1 MYSIHY
7 TNIRHIW
14 LAFPLRCIYIHV
26 MSNTRQ
32 INVRV
37 PTAILDALL
46 PMLRNNNVRITDAVC
61 QMMRAAVDYIDAN
74 GGRWITP
81 ALVRAGDE
89 PRKLMAAAEPRG
101 EYSARPLSSARVA
114 DPPAGLRAKHTRK
127 AGSRKIA

>member
-1 MYSIHY
+1 MKE
-7 TNIRHIW
+7 
-14 LAFPLRCIYIHV
+14 
-26 MSNTRQ
+26 MKDE
-32 INVRV
+32 RV
-37 PTAILDALL
+37 EFRIQKSLLNKFNAALQACGKDGSE
-46 PMLRNNNVRITDAVC
+46 I
-61 QMMRAAVDYIDAN
+61 MRDLMVAAVDYIDAN